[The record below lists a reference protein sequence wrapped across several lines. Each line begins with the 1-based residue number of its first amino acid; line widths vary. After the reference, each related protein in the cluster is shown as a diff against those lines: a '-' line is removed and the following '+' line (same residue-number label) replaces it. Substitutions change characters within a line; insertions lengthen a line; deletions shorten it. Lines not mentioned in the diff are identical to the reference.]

1 MLEPLLSRLVGVKRV
16 SDHRWI
22 ARCPAHDDRSPSLS
36 LAVRDGTPLIHC
48 FAGCA
53 ATDVLAAVGI
63 TWKEILPDDDRY
75 RRPISR
81 VVEIAER
88 RARAESYLEL
98 FVELFRDEGF
108 RALPEEIERAKRCR
122 EYLKNTPITKGW

>member
-1 MLEPLLSRLVGVKRV
+1 MLEPVLSRLSGVKRIGEQ
-16 SDHRWI
+16 RWI

-48 FAGCA
+48 FAGCE
-53 ATDVLAAVGI
+53 TEDVLAAVGI
-63 TWKEILPDDDRY
+63 AWRDILPEDDRH
-75 RRPISR
+75 RKPISR

-88 RARAESYLEL
+88 RAKAEVYLEV
-98 FVELFRDEGF
+98 FVTLCRDKEF
-108 RALPEEIERAKRCR
+108 RAQPQDIQRARQCR